1 MTHRSNQSARLH
13 VAARESGEWDAP
25 DHTRICARCSK
36 TCRVDDLAFIPPYGE
51 MCASCTSSFSRELA
65 GRWKAKAATPSTYY
79 SLAISFGVL
88 ILGLAWVAWIVNF
101 AGGK

>member
-1 MTHRSNQSARLH
+1 MMNP
-13 VAARESGEWDAP
+13 VP
-25 DHTRICARCSK
+25 
-36 TCRVDDLAFIPPYGE
+36 
-51 MCASCTSSFSRELA
+51 
-65 GRWKAKAATPSTYY
+65 PSTYY